1 VHEALAAWHTSGG
14 DLLDLY
20 RGPEA
25 GREMLER
32 YRRHPLAGTRTLAV
46 EAGFNMDVGGTR
58 VRGLVDRICEVDGS
72 VALIDFKT
80 NATLDD
86 ELLDAYSLQLRI
98 YGVAAHRGLLAGGRD
113 VKLILFDMRR
123 GRHYDIEP
131 DDALVERRI
140 LEASGRIAAGDFA
153 LGPQH
158 AQRPCKLC
166 AYRPICSDAR
176 EVL

>member
-1 VHEALAAWHTSGG
+1 
-14 DLLDLY
+14 
-20 RGPEA
+20 
-25 GREMLER
+25 MLER
-32 YRRHPLAGTRTLAV
+32 YVHHPLARVRTLAV

-58 VRGLVDRICEVDGS
+58 VRGLVDRVCEFEGR

-86 ELLDAYSLQLRI
+86 ELLAAYSLQLRI
-98 YGVAAHRGLLAGGRD
+98 YALAAHRGLLAGGRD
-113 VKLILFDMRR
+113 VRLILFEMRR
-123 GRHYDIEP
+123 GRQLDIEP

-140 LEASGRIAAGDFA
+140 LDASGRIAAGDFA
-153 LGPQH
+153 LGSQH
-158 AQRPCKLC
+158 ALRPCKLC